1 MRRVVSIVV
10 VLFAAGVVLG
20 SASRQVPPEPQ
31 AEAQTE
37 RSAVVAADEAPR
49 TERRRINWKA
59 DNAGP
64 VAPGDSV
71 IFLVGNFAA
80 QHNGALIAC
89 DSAVQYSERHWEFFG
104 NVLIN
109 KNTTFVYG
117 DRADYDGDR
126 NEARVY
132 SDLIK
137 VVDGDATLY
146 TYTFVYNTRTNV
158 GEFSGGGILTNG
170 ENRLES
176 QRGYYFGD
184 DKLVASVDDVQMRNE
199 EYALKGDSVVYD
211 LATDN
216 AFFFDRTN
224 IWNRDGEYLYADRGS
239 YSKTDTAYFV
249 TRNGYL
255 LTERQELWSDSL
267 DYFRPQGHVVLRR
280 DLQIDD
286 TEHKILAFGD
296 FGEYWRE
303 PGDAFLTR
311 RPSVISYDTSQGDS
325 IYMRSDSM
333 FLFTVNRLAEA
344 RRTRAAAVADS
355 LARVQA
361 RADSLAGV
369 QAASEGRSDDSDDSG
384 EEPAD
389 GRSSERETLL
399 SDSLT
404 TDDLRAAPDSL
415 SAAADAADTTRVID
429 PLDTLT
435 GKARKAY
442 LKELKLRE
450 RAARKAAADAVK
462 KAQLDTVVARRKA
475 KTALKLDA
483 EKAREA
489 RKAEVR
495 REKARLKLNA
505 ARARVA
511 RKGRAFGKVDSAVLA
526 RLDSLAERV
535 AFELDSLSRRM
546 FDSLLAVQRAAVR
559 QPADTIAR
567 PPSDS
572 IYRLIKGYRDVR
584 IYRSDFQAVCDS
596 IVGFSTDSTLHLY
609 IDPVFWNQNNQ
620 ITSDSVTVFTE
631 RQQIAR
637 AEFFGNP
644 LMSSELDTTYY
655 NQITGKTMT
664 AYFRDNRIYRND
676 VVGNAQTIYYMT
688 DGEPPVVVT
697 MGVIVSGDISFYFE
711 ERELVQMTW
720 RANPDYQFY
729 PIFPDYQVPDDQPLY
744 LKGFHWEGARRPSL
758 RDVFDRTIRP
768 SERAARLRLAQ
779 PDFPIMQR
787 IEAYKKELIASG
799 RWSDRNDPV
808 DQQTVEWMHDLGY
821 EVGQPHPRPQ
831 AEQSEQAEE
840 GDEAGQTEG
849 DKAAESVEPSEPT
862 GATESAEPAG
872 AVEPAGSTAPAES
885 ATEPTVRV
893 ERPEEPEPLS
903 SEEPSAPEL

>member
-20 SASRQVPPEPQ
+20 SASRQVPPRPQ
-31 AEAQTE
+31 AEP
-37 RSAVVAADEAPR
+37 SAAVPTAEAPR

-80 QHNGALIAC
+80 QHNGAVIAC

-146 TYTFVYNTRTNV
+146 TYSFVYNTRTNV

-170 ENRLES
+170 DNRLES

-184 DKLVASVDDVQMRNE
+184 DKLVASVDDVQIRNE
-199 EYALKGDSVVYD
+199 EYALKGDSVLYD
-211 LATDN
+211 FATDN
-216 AFFFDRTN
+216 AFFFDGTN

-239 YSKTDTAYFV
+239 YSKADTAYFV

-325 IYMRSDSM
+325 IYMRSDTM
-333 FLFTVNRLAEA
+333 FLYTVNRLAEA
-344 RRTRAAAVADS
+344 RRARVAAVADS
-355 LARVQA
+355 LARLRSDSLAAGAQPVPDGASDSVGSDGEEPTEDISSGREPLVPDAQVPEEQQ
-361 RADSLAGV
+361 ADSLAV
-369 QAASEGRSDDSDDSG
+369 
-384 EEPAD
+384 
-389 GRSSERETLL
+389 
-399 SDSLT
+399 
-404 TDDLRAAPDSL
+404 
-415 SAAADAADTTRVID
+415 AADTTRVVD

-435 GKARKAY
+435 GAARKAY
-442 LKELKLRE
+442 LKAQQLRE
-450 RAARKAAADAVK
+450 RAARKAAAAAVK
-462 KAQLDTVVARRKA
+462 KAKLDTAVARRKT
-475 KTALKLDA
+475 KIALKLDA

-489 RKAEVR
+489 RKAEAR

-505 ARARVA
+505 ARARAA
-511 RKGRAFGKVDSAVLA
+511 RKGKVYGRVDSAVLA
-526 RLDSLAERV
+526 RLDSLAERI
-535 AFELDSLSRRM
+535 AFEADSLSGRM
-546 FDSLLAVQRAAVR
+546 LDSLLAAQRAAGQQTV
-559 QPADTIAR
+559 DTTAQI
-567 PPSDS
+567 PLDS

-584 IYRSDFQAVCDS
+584 IYRTDFQAVCDS

-631 RQQIAR
+631 LQQIAR

-644 LMSSELDTTYY
+644 LMSSEIDTTYY

-697 MGVIVSGDISFYFE
+697 MGVITSGDISFYFE

-744 LKGFHWEGARRPSL
+744 LKGFHWEGARRPSR
-758 RDVFDRTIRP
+758 RDVFDRTVRP
-768 SERAARLRLAQ
+768 SEREARLRLAQ

-787 IEAYKKELIASG
+787 IEAYKKQLIASG
-799 RWSDRNDPV
+799 RWIDRNEPV
-808 DQQTVEWMHDLGY
+808 DQQTAEWMHDLGY
-821 EVGQPHPRPQ
+821 EVGQPRPRPQ
-831 AEQSEQAEE
+831 AVANEE
-840 GDEAGQTEG
+840 TAATERT
-849 DKAAESVEPSEPT
+849 E
-862 GATESAEPAG
+862 ESAETGQPRST
-872 AVEPAGSTAPAES
+872 EPTDESDRPAES
-885 ATEPTVRV
+885 DRAEQPVEAEKSEPVSSD
-893 ERPEEPEPLS
+893 PEFSPESESLPNPES
-903 SEEPSAPEL
+903 SEQEF

>member
-10 VLFAAGVVLG
+10 VLFAAGAVLG
-20 SASRQVPPEPQ
+20 SASLQVPSEPQ
-31 AEAQTE
+31 A
-37 RSAVVAADEAPR
+37 VAPAAETAGAAETPR

-64 VAPGDSV
+64 VSPGDSV

-158 GEFSGGGILTNG
+158 GEFAGGGILTNG

-184 DKLVASVDDVQMRNE
+184 DKLLASVDDVQMRNE

-216 AFFFDRTN
+216 ALFFDRTN

-239 YSKTDTAYFV
+239 YSKADTAYFV

-267 DYFRPQGHVVLRR
+267 DYFRPQGHAVLRC

-311 RPSVISYDTSQGDS
+311 RPAVISYDTSQGDS

-333 FLFTVNRLAEA
+333 FLYTVNRLAEA
-344 RRTRAAAVADS
+344 RRVRAAAVADS

-361 RADSLAGV
+361 LADSLAGV
-369 QAASEGRSDDSDDSG
+369 QAAPEGRSGDADED
-384 EEPAD
+384 PAD
-389 GRSSERETLL
+389 ERASERETVLP
-399 SDSLT
+399 DSLA
-404 TDDLRAAPDSL
+404 TDDFRSAPDSL
-415 SAAADAADTTRVID
+415 AGAAVAADTMRVID

-435 GKARKAY
+435 GEARKAY
-442 LKELKLRE
+442 LKAQKLRE

-462 KAQLDTVVARRKA
+462 KAKLDTAVARCKA

-495 REKARLKLNA
+495 REKARLKLDA
-505 ARARVA
+505 ARARAA
-511 RKGRAFGKVDSAVLA
+511 RKGKAFGKVDSAVLA

-535 AFELDSLSRRM
+535 AFETDSLSGRM
-546 FDSLLAVQRAAVR
+546 LDSLLAAQRAAV
-559 QPADTIAR
+559 QQLADTTAQL
-567 PPSDS
+567 PLDS

-644 LMSSELDTTYY
+644 VMSSELDTTYY

-664 AYFRDNRIYRND
+664 AYFRDNQIYRND

-744 LKGFHWEGARRPSL
+744 LKGFHWEGARRPSR
-758 RDVFDRTIRP
+758 RDVFDRIVRP

-787 IEAYKKELIASG
+787 IEAYKEELTASG
-799 RWSDRNDPV
+799 RWIDRNDPV

-821 EVGQPHPRPQ
+821 EVGQPYPRPQ
-831 AEQSEQAEE
+831 AEQ
-840 GDEAGQTEG
+840 T
-849 DKAAESVEPSEPT
+849 
-862 GATESAEPAG
+862 
-872 AVEPAGSTAPAES
+872 
-885 ATEPTVRV
+885 
-893 ERPEEPEPLS
+893 
-903 SEEPSAPEL
+903 EPSAPEL